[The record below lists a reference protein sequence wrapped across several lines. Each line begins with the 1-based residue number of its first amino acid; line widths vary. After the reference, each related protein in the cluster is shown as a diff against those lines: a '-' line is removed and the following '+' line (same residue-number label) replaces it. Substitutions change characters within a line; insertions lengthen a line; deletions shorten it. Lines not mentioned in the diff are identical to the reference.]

1 MMRGALTFLTL
12 ASVALFPWPLTA
24 ALALTA
30 SSLEPLVP
38 LAAGI
43 FADALYY
50 APQAH
55 AMPLFTLVGATC
67 TAAAFFVR
75 SRVRAS
81 IMRG

>member
-12 ASVALFPWPLTA
+12 ASVALFPWPLA
-24 ALALTA
+24 AILALFA
-30 SSLEPLVP
+30 SSLEPLMP
-38 LAAGI
+38 LAAGM

-55 AMPLFTLVGATC
+55 ATPLFTLVGAAC
-67 TAAAFFVR
+67 TLAAFFVR

-81 IMRG
+81 LVR